1 VTAKKTGKA
10 TKKPAK
16 KTGES
21 KNKPTRKT
29 GESKQKPAKTEAPA
43 ASAKRRNTAEQ
54 ALRES
59 EERYRTLVESAPD
72 GIVIHVG
79 DRVAFANRAAAA
91 LLGFAGP
98 AALVGRPLASFVH
111 PADLA
116 NAAERVRKVL
126 AGEAV
131 AYPVEVRYVRRD
143 GTGLPV
149 ENTGALV
156 SYKGKPAILSVIR
169 DITERKRAEEAL
181 KNSLS
186 LVEATLET
194 TDNGILVVNREGAVV
209 KANRRFAE
217 MWRIPGDILASGD
230 DKRLLNHVLS
240 QLSNPDAFVAKVKA
254 LYGDPVAE
262 SADLLFFK
270 DGRIFERS
278 SKPMLVGGEPTA
290 RVWSFLDVTDRKR
303 AEEALRK
310 SEEEYRG
317 LTEHINL
324 GIYRNTVGHE
334 GKFIE
339 ANPAIIGMFGYG
351 SKAGFLSMNVSDL
364 YQNPEDR
371 NAFNDK
377 MLKEGFV
384 RGEELWLKKKDGS
397 LFVGSVSAVAVKDE
411 RGQVEYYDGIIDDIT
426 ERKRT
431 EDALRA
437 SEERFRTLYEDST
450 IGIYRTT
457 PDGRI
462 QLANPALIRML
473 GYSSFDDLSTR
484 SLEEEDYEPSYSRRQ
499 FVEIIERDGEVKGL
513 ESAWKRKD
521 GTTFFAR
528 ESARAIRDSQANT
541 LYYDGT
547 IEDITERKRAEEAL
561 RESEEKFSRAF
572 LTSPY
577 AITITGAEDGKF
589 LEVNDAFTSM
599 TGFTREEALADS
611 AIGLRL
617 WINEDDRLRALSALG
632 AGRAVAGREFQFR
645 MKSGDVITGLF
656 SAQVLRLGQHPC
668 ILSSIADITDRKR
681 AEEALRIKDWAIE
694 SATNAIVTSDLEGN
708 LNYVNPAFLKLWGY
722 GSPAEVLGKPAVEFW
737 HMGEKA
743 AEVAK
748 AVRASGGWIG
758 ELVAQ
763 RKDGALFDVHVAS
776 SLVLNDAGQPVCMQA
791 SFADI
796 TERKRAEEAL
806 AQERFLLQAFMNN
819 VPDHVYFKDRD
830 SRFIR
835 INKAQAQAFGMSDP
849 AQAIGKTDFDFF
861 TEEQARQA
869 REDELAIIRTGQ
881 PANKEE
887 RETWAGRRDTWVSTT
902 KVPLRDEEGNVVG
915 TFGISRDITERK
927 RAEEALRL
935 SEERHRTILQT
946 AMDGFWITDRQG
958 QLLDANDA
966 YCQMSGYSAP
976 ELLAMRVTDLE
987 IGHTASEIAA
997 RIQTNMAQGGEDRF
1011 ESRHRRKDGSVFEV
1025 EISIQYQPTDGGRL
1039 VAFLRDITDRK
1050 RAEAALRETEAR
1062 YRRITEGLTDYQY
1075 TVRVEHGCAVE
1086 TTQGPACAR
1095 VTGYTAEEYA
1105 ADPYLWIRMVTP
1117 EDRERVREHVRL
1129 VLAGEDV
1136 PSIEH
1141 RIVRKDGAV
1150 RWVSDTAIPH
1160 KDASGRLLSYDGVI
1174 SDITGRKRAEEE
1186 LRQAEERME
1195 LFFSQSLDGCFFG
1208 MLDEPVH
1215 WNDSADKEKVLD
1227 YVFAHQRVT
1236 KVNDAILAHYGV
1248 TREQLI
1254 GRTPNET
1261 FAHDIACGRRVW
1273 RKRFD
1278 AGRSHDDT
1286 EERKLDGTKL
1296 LIEGDYICMYD
1307 SEGRITGYF
1316 GAQRDITEQRR
1327 AEDELRRMESVVR
1340 CSSELISLSTLD
1352 GKMIFLN
1359 EAGSGMLGISPAEV
1373 EHFNIMQFIPAHLK
1387 EKVET
1392 ELLPA
1397 VMGAGTW
1404 AGELQYLKLKTGQL
1418 TDVHAMVFVVRDPAT
1433 GAPLHLAN
1441 VSLDITDRKRAEE
1454 EVRQKAKDLQE
1465 MNEELARFT
1474 YAVSHDLRSPLVTI
1488 QTFQGYLEQD
1498 VRNQDAARTEK
1509 DLLYIRNAADKMG
1522 LLLDELLRL
1531 SRVGRVTNP
1540 PEEAPLQSIVKE
1552 ALDLVAGRLTAR
1564 GVRVEVTEEP
1574 VVLTGDRTR
1583 LVEVFQNLVDNATKF
1598 MGDEPAP
1605 RVEIGVEQAGEELV
1619 LFVRDNGI
1627 GIEPQLQPLVF
1638 GLFRKLDPGT
1648 DGVGIGLALV
1658 RRIVELHGGRIWV
1671 ESEGLGKG
1679 TTFRLTLA
1687 QTTRKRD

>member
-1 VTAKKTGKA
+1 VTAKQTGKA

-16 KTGES
+16 QTGKP
-21 KNKPTRKT
+21 KNKPAKAEKPTGHQRAKNAPRK
-29 GESKQKPAKTEAPA
+29 GEE
-43 ASAKRRNTAEQ
+43 
-54 ALRES
+54 L
-59 EERYRTLVESAPD
+59 YRTLVESALD

-111 PADLA
+111 PDDLA

-131 AYPVEVRYVRRD
+131 AYPVEVRYVKRG
-143 GTGLPV
+143 GTGFPV
-149 ENTGALV
+149 ENTAALV
-156 SYKGKPAILSVIR
+156 SYKGKPALLSVIR

-194 TDNGILVVNREGAVV
+194 TDNGILVVNPEGAVV

-217 MWRIPGDILASGD
+217 MWRIPDDILASGD
-230 DKRLLNHVLS
+230 DERLLNHVLS
-240 QLSNPDAFVAKVKA
+240 QLSDPDAFVAKVKA

-262 SADLLFFK
+262 TADLLYFK
-270 DGRIFERS
+270 DGRVFERT

-324 GIYRNTVGHE
+324 GIYRNTVGPE
-334 GKFIE
+334 GKFVE

-351 SKAGFLSMNVSDL
+351 SKAGFLSINVSDL
-364 YQNPEDR
+364 YQNPQDR

-397 LFVGSVSAVAVKDE
+397 LFVGSVSAVAVNDE
-411 RGQVEYYDGIIDDIT
+411 QGQVEYYDGIIDDIT

-431 EDALRA
+431 EEALRA

-499 FVEIIERDGEVKGL
+499 FVDSIERDGEVKGL

-521 GTTFFAR
+521 GTIFFAR
-528 ESARAIRDSQANT
+528 ESARACRDAHGNT

-547 IEDITERKRAEEAL
+547 
-561 RESEEKFSRAF
+561 
-572 LTSPY
+572 
-577 AITITGAEDGKF
+577 
-589 LEVNDAFTSM
+589 
-599 TGFTREEALADS
+599 
-611 AIGLRL
+611 
-617 WINEDDRLRALSALG
+617 
-632 AGRAVAGREFQFR
+632 
-645 MKSGDVITGLF
+645 
-656 SAQVLRLGQHPC
+656 
-668 ILSSIADITDRKR
+668 
-681 AEEALRIKDWAIE
+681 
-694 SATNAIVTSDLEGN
+694 
-708 LNYVNPAFLKLWGY
+708 
-722 GSPAEVLGKPAVEFW
+722 VE
-737 HMGEKA
+737 
-743 AEVAK
+743 
-748 AVRASGGWIG
+748 
-758 ELVAQ
+758 
-763 RKDGALFDVHVAS
+763 
-776 SLVLNDAGQPVCMQA
+776 
-791 SFADI
+791 DI

-830 SRFIR
+830 SRLIR

-861 TEEQARQA
+861 TEQHARQA
-869 REDELAIIRTGQ
+869 REDELAIMRTGQ

-887 RETWAGRRDTWVSTT
+887 RETWAGRPDTWVSTT
-902 KVPLRDEEGNVVG
+902 KAPLRDEEGNVVG

-927 RAEEALRL
+927 QAETYRETRSEVLQILNEPGPLRGSIQRVLGAVKAWTGVDAVGMRLKDGDDFPYFVEEGFSRDFLLTENTLIERDADGGVCRDRDGNVSLECTCGLVISGKTDPANPYFAQGGSCWTNDDAGTPFQDTRLHPRDRCLHDGFQSVALVPIRTKDQIVGLLQLNDRRKGRFSLAAIEQLEGLAAHVGEALMRKRVEEALRE
-935 SEERHRTILQT
+935 SEERHRHLVESS
-946 AMDGFWITDRQG
+946 DDWIWES
-958 QLLDANDA
+958 DANGFITFSSAKVMDLLGYTPEEVVGMTAYDLLPPDDA
-966 YCQMSGYSAP
+966 AKTRATGGP
-976 ELLAMRVTDLE
+976 K
-987 IGHTASEIAA
+987 I
-997 RIQTNMAQGGEDRF
+997 AQGKAFRGIENTNL
-1011 ESRHRRKDGSVFEV
+1011 HKN
-1025 EISIQYQPTDGGRL
+1025 GRL
-1039 VAFLRDITDRK
+1039 VVLESTGVPVFDASGAFRGCRGMDRDITDRK
-1050 RAEAALRETEAR
+1050 RVEESLRESEAR

-1075 TVRVEHGCAVE
+1075 TVRVADGRAVE
-1086 TTQGPACAR
+1086 TRQGPACAR

-1105 ADPYLWIRMVTP
+1105 ADPYLWIQMVTP
-1117 EDRERVREHVRL
+1117 EDRDRVREHARRI
-1129 VLAGEDV
+1129 LAGEDV
-1136 PSIEH
+1136 PVIEH
-1141 RIVRKDGAV
+1141 HIVRKDGAV
-1150 RWVSDTAIPH
+1150 RWVGDTAILL

-1174 SDITGRKRAEEE
+1174 SDIT
-1186 LRQAEERME
+1186 
-1195 LFFSQSLDGCFFG
+1195 
-1208 MLDEPVH
+1208 
-1215 WNDSADKEKVLD
+1215 
-1227 YVFAHQRVT
+1227 
-1236 KVNDAILAHYGV
+1236 
-1248 TREQLI
+1248 
-1254 GRTPNET
+1254 
-1261 FAHDIACGRRVW
+1261 
-1273 RKRFD
+1273 
-1278 AGRSHDDT
+1278 
-1286 EERKLDGTKL
+1286 
-1296 LIEGDYICMYD
+1296 
-1307 SEGRITGYF
+1307 
-1316 GAQRDITEQRR
+1316 
-1327 AEDELRRMESVVR
+1327 
-1340 CSSELISLSTLD
+1340 
-1352 GKMIFLN
+1352 
-1359 EAGSGMLGISPAEV
+1359 
-1373 EHFNIMQFIPAHLK
+1373 
-1387 EKVET
+1387 
-1392 ELLPA
+1392 
-1397 VMGAGTW
+1397 
-1404 AGELQYLKLKTGQL
+1404 
-1418 TDVHAMVFVVRDPAT
+1418 
-1433 GAPLHLAN
+1433 
-1441 VSLDITDRKRAEE
+1441 DRKRAEE
-1454 EVRQKAKDLQE
+1454 DIRRKAKDLQE
-1465 MNEELARFT
+1465 KNEELTRFT

-1498 VRNQDAARTEK
+1498 VRSQDAARIEK
-1509 DLLYIRNAADKMG
+1509 DLRYIRNAADKMG

-1540 PEEAPLQSIVKE
+1540 PEEAPLQSLVKE

-1564 GVRVEVTEEP
+1564 GVKVVVTEEP
-1574 VVLTGDRTR
+1574 VMLTGDRTR

-1638 GLFRKLDPGT
+1638 DLFRKLDPGT